1 MPPIIET
8 GSPTRSVGTER
19 GNGMAPLNKPR
30 SLAMRIKTGRTLI
43 ILALTGAVLMLAPTL
58 TRGQWVAR
66 LALSEVSPLVG
77 LLALLG
83 LAALP
88 PPDRRKP
95 LVLWPA
101 VMAAL
106 ISALPFAF
114 TLPAFAVRGRV
125 FSPLEFLTWGGA
137 RPAVVR
143 ASDLL
148 LEPSRPD
155 LLLDLYR
162 GVGDGLRPLIL
173 LVHGGSFS
181 GGDKGENRVGSEIF
195 ASAGFSVADVRYR
208 LAPGASFPAAV
219 QDVKC
224 LLGRLRERAREFAID
239 TEKVVYL
246 GRSAGASIAIV
257 AAYSAGDSR
266 LPPACGVEDRKV
278 SGMVSLYGP
287 LDLEWGWRQRPFPDP
302 LTGYAV
308 LERYVGGTPQTNSRG
323 YQMASATFW
332 AGPASPRTLLI
343 HGARD
348 SLVSPYHITLL
359 KEAFARNHGEPPQVL
374 IVPFADHGF
383 DYHPGG
389 LAEQLARA
397 EILEFLGSVLR

>member
-1 MPPIIET
+1 
-8 GSPTRSVGTER
+8 
-19 GNGMAPLNKPR
+19 
-30 SLAMRIKTGRTLI
+30 MRIKIGRTLI
-43 ILALTGAVLMLAPTL
+43 ILALACAVLMLAPTL

-66 LALSEVSPLVG
+66 LALSEFSPLVG

-83 LAALP
+83 LATLP
-88 PPDRRKP
+88 RHDRRKP
-95 LVLWPA
+95 LVLA
-101 VMAAL
+101 ATAMATA
-106 ISALPFAF
+106 ISALPFIV
-114 TLPAFAVRGRV
+114 TLPAFAARGRP
-125 FSPLEFLTWGGA
+125 FSSREFLTFWA
-137 RPAVVR
+137 VRPEVFR
-143 ASDLL
+143 ASDLQ

-155 LLLDLYR
+155 LLLDLYS
-162 GVGDGLRPLIL
+162 GVGDGPRPLIL

-181 GGDKGENRVGSEIF
+181 GGDKGENRALSKIF

-208 LAPGASFPAAV
+208 LAPQAPFPAAV

-224 LLGRLRERAREFAID
+224 LMGRLREQAQKFGID
-239 TEKVVYL
+239 PAKAVYL

-308 LERYVGGTPQTNSRG
+308 LERYLGGTPQTNPLG
-323 YQMASATFW
+323 YKMASATFW

-348 SLVSPYHITLL
+348 SLVSAYHITLL
-359 KEAFARNHGEPPQVL
+359 KEAFARNHGQPPQVL

-389 LAEQLARA
+389 LGEQLARA